1 MLHSRHRTL
10 PVDIQVSAISQWI
23 FFPDY
28 YASPMEWVMYGDV
41 FESILDALLPQNP
54 LSSGFKANLYLSV
67 SITLPQSSADT
78 GATILIVLH

>member
-1 MLHSRHRTL
+1 
-10 PVDIQVSAISQWI
+10 
-23 FFPDY
+23 
-28 YASPMEWVMYGDV
+28 MEWVMYGDV